1 MNPNDPAV
9 ELTVIIASYNSERT
23 IECCL
28 ASLEHQETER
38 NFEVIVVDSS
48 IDDAA
53 AKIVEEN
60 FPRVKLYRFLKRKF
74 VGDARNF
81 GISKASGRIIA
92 FIDTDCR
99 AAKNWVNEILK
110 NHSSPYLAIGGAIAN
125 GNPDSYVGW
134 AAYFCE
140 KPGQWM
146 PNTPA
151 GWFVDVCGVNM
162 SYKKDIFEKYGNFI
176 EGTYC
181 SDTEFHW
188 RIARAGQRI
197 RFIPSILVFHD
208 NIEGFAEF
216 LRHEYYHG
224 RSFARVRINAQ
235 GFSRLKRWVYGVSP
249 CLILMKLFVAVVIR
263 NLKNRIYLA
272 YFIKTLPI
280 LILGFVSWVSG
291 ECAGYI
297 SPADRNVKFAIDR

>member
-1 MNPNDPAV
+1 MDPKEPAV
-9 ELTVIIASYNSERT
+9 ELTIIIASYNSERT
-23 IECCL
+23 IEGCL
-28 ASLEHQETER
+28 ASLEHQETDR
-38 NFEVIVVDSS
+38 NFEIIVVDSS
-48 IDDAA
+48 TGDTA
-53 AKIVEEN
+53 AKITEEK
-60 FPRVKLYRFLKRKF
+60 FPRVKLYRFTKRKF

-81 GISKASGRIIA
+81 GISKAKGRIVA
-92 FIDTDCR
+92 FTDADCR

-110 NHSSPYLAIGGAIAN
+110 NHSSPLLAIGGAIAN
-125 GNPDSYVGW
+125 GNPDSYIGW

-151 GWFVDVCGVNM
+151 GWFVDVAGANI
-162 SYKKDIFEKYGNFI
+162 SYKKDVFEKYGNFI

-188 RIARAGQRI
+188 RIGRAGQRI
-197 RFIPSILVFHD
+197 RFIPSILVFHN

-224 RSFARVRINAQ
+224 RSFARVRVETQ
-235 GFSRLKRWVYGVSP
+235 GFSGLKRWVYGACS
-249 CLILMKLFVAVVIR
+249 CFILMKLFVAAVIR
-263 NLKNRIYLA
+263 NLKNKIYLA
-272 YFIKTLPI
+272 HFIKTLPL

-291 ECAGYI
+291 ECVGYI
-297 SPADRNVKFAIDR
+297 SPVDRNAKFTIER